1 MVFIYNKNT
10 EHSITYDALI
20 EEINSFSSF
29 SNIIDVKDPTKFF
42 IKFLANIC
50 RNIDCVILDNDISKE
65 DKERYKKDFLL
76 NTKPKLIKLNNFE
89 ELLNSITYSKSE
101 ISIFTSGTTGKPKK
115 VDHNVNKFIKMS
127 RIADKYKNDVWA
139 FLYNPTHMA
148 GLQVFF
154 QALLNKNSL
163 IYLFQTS
170 RIEFMNACEKHS
182 VTNISAT
189 PTFYRLLAPF
199 DFQLNTIRKCTLGGE
214 KSEMTLIKKL
224 KAVFPNSNIYNIYAS
239 TEAGSIFISNNG
251 DVFKVLGTLKDKVRF
266 DNNEII
272 IHKSLLGKF
281 YKEEWFST
289 GDIIEFTNQDKTEF
303 RIASRKSDTINI
315 GGNRI
320 NLLEI
325 ESEIYKIKGVK
336 STLVY
341 TVNNS
346 VLGEIITAEIVSSIK
361 YSKKE
366 FKEELK
372 KKLQL
377 YKIPTMIKFV
387 EELQVTRTGKLKR
400 S

>member
-1 MVFIYNKNT
+1 
-10 EHSITYDALI
+10 
-20 EEINSFSSF
+20 
-29 SNIIDVKDPTKFF
+29 
-42 IKFLANIC
+42 
-50 RNIDCVILDNDISKE
+50 
-65 DKERYKKDFLL
+65 
-76 NTKPKLIKLNNFE
+76 
-89 ELLNSITYSKSE
+89 
-101 ISIFTSGTTGKPKK
+101 
-115 VDHNVNKFIKMS
+115 MS